1 VFIAVTPMGST
12 GDGMCFWEL
21 YAAQAQAILRL
32 GANDQKQTPDKQQI
46 VICNLA
52 PCGGRFLK
60 VTRQTIF
67 PASKVMVESLRKN
80 FASESVVVL
89 PVHHVEDFHAY
100 NFSECL
106 PDQGSRSAHY

>member
-1 VFIAVTPMGST
+1 MIKNKLPTSNKLSF
-12 GDGMCFWEL
+12 
-21 YAAQAQAILRL
+21 AILPHAAGDL
-32 GANDQKQTPDKQQI
+32 D
-46 VICNLA
+46 
-52 PCGGRFLK
+52 LK